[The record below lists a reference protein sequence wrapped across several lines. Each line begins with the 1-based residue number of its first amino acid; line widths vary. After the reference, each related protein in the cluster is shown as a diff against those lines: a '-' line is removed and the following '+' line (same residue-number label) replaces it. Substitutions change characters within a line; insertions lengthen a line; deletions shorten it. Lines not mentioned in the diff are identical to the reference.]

1 MAVTPYYDK
10 YVPHMNRIAKAVGI
24 VLDFS
29 IENTAE
35 GYLFNGHTVAAGN
48 EDILTDV
55 NGGKDSRGLLHE
67 IAHFIVASPGDR
79 IRPNYGLGPADFT
92 KESGTLKENPLSL
105 DEECLACVTEI
116 ELARHIFGDD
126 YANDVTKRTS
136 SDVVHPLMDVREL
149 CRRGVLTSDGRLS
162 NPFTKFPKWC

>member
-1 MAVTPYYDK
+1 MVAYNDK
-10 YVPHMNRIAKAVGI
+10 FVPHMNVIAKAVGL

-55 NGGKDSRGLLHE
+55 KGGKDSRGLLHE
-67 IAHFIVASPGDR
+67 IAHFIIANPEDR

-92 KESGTLKENPLSL
+92 TESETLPENVNAL
-105 DEECLACVTEI
+105 DEEVLACVTEI

-126 YANDVTKRTS
+126 YANDVVNRTQS
-136 SDVVHPLMDVREL
+136 SFLHDPREVEEL
-149 CRRGVLTSDGRLS
+149 CSRGVLTPKGRLS
-162 NPFTKFPKWC
+162 KTFSKFPKWVP